1 MNRTNYHYIYGA
13 AFGRG
18 CLVKITFLNKTFF
31 SRLIPFGVRER
42 KRHCEHSPERCLN
55 VLGKNVYIRLCHG
68 IFSVRYPCWRTVK
81 QTFEKWFPQGR
92 QPDVPGGFNG
102 ERLAFGFKNRSQT
115 FICCRGVASR
125 SSLLP
130 AEKQPLLFSGMIA
143 RPREE
148 SQVGK
153 IKDLIQV
160 NRSAD

>member
-18 CLVKITFLNKTFF
+18 CL
-31 SRLIPFGVRER
+31 
-42 KRHCEHSPERCLN
+42 
-55 VLGKNVYIRLCHG
+55 
-68 IFSVRYPCWRTVK
+68 
-81 QTFEKWFPQGR
+81 GR